1 MAKRRIEKEGE
12 MENSGKPPLR
22 IAICE
27 DTEPDLQNLANF
39 IEGSGITYTLDVF
52 TSGEAFIA
60 EFSKGKYDLIFLDVF
75 MDLLSG
81 VETAEMIRKEDT
93 QVVIVF
99 STTSEDFT
107 REGYRLNAYK
117 YMIKPLI
124 REDVEESLDLAI
136 VKRDRDFGVTL
147 EILSEGRAITIP
159 LNDIVYVE
167 SRDSRSYIVVSNG
180 KEYPTATPL
189 DSLEILLTPPRFLRS
204 HRAFIVNLDHVDD
217 VDEDFIMDNGG
228 IVYIRVKDHRHIKH
242 QYDDYIFSKI
252 RSD

>member
-1 MAKRRIEKEGE
+1 
-12 MENSGKPPLR
+12 MEQRGKPPLR

-27 DTEPDLQNLANF
+27 DTEPDLENLSNF
-39 IEGSGITYTLDVF
+39 IEGSGISYTLDVF
-52 TSGEAFIA
+52 TTGEAFIA

-75 MDLLSG
+75 MDVLSG
-81 VETAEMIRKEDT
+81 VETAEKIREVDT

-99 STTSEDFT
+99 TTTSDDFT

-117 YMIKPLI
+117 YMIKPLM

-147 EILSEGRAITIP
+147 EILSEGKAVTIL

-167 SRDSRSYIVVSNG
+167 SRDSRSYIVAANG
-180 KEYPTATPL
+180 EEYPTATPL

-228 IVYIRVKDHRHIKH
+228 IVYIRVKDHRNIKN